1 MMVSM
6 TNGLDVTS
14 AAVITVAA
22 HRLVKSGRS
31 IGADKA
37 RSIVTGVSAL
47 DGDQPEIQA
56 LSYRFLGGRMVGYG
70 FWGGRMVGYGF
81 WRGRC
86 SGTGFGG
93 GGCGATGFRG
103 VGCQANISRMP
114 RYHSL
119 DQHVV

>member
-70 FWGGRMVGYGF
+70 FW
-81 WRGRC
+81 RGRC